1 MRKEGDP
8 QSPFLMMITE
18 ARITE
23 LVEECI
29 ADSDRFIVSVRV
41 LPGNGIRVSVDRLS
55 GMTVQ
60 DCVRISRHIEGNLDR
75 ETEDFSLEVGSPG
88 LTEPLTHPLQY
99 RKNMGRE
106 LKVDTV
112 DGQSVKGEV
121 ISADDVQVTI
131 LPRPAKKLKKNE
143 DPPSPVSLPFPQI
156 KQAKTVI
163 SFN

>member
-1 MRKEGDP
+1 
-8 QSPFLMMITE
+8 MITE

-29 ADSDRFIVSVRV
+29 ADSDQFIVSVRV

-60 DCVRISRHIEGNLDR
+60 DCVRISRHIEGSFDR
-75 ETEDFSLEVGSPG
+75 EVQDFSLEVGSPG
-88 LTEPLTHPLQY
+88 LTEPLVHPLQY
-99 RKNMGRE
+99 RKNVGRE
-106 LKVDTV
+106 LKVDTL
-112 DGQSVKGEV
+112 DGLTVKGEV
-121 ISADDVQVTI
+121 ISATDTQVTI
-131 LPRPAKKLKKNE
+131 LPKPKKKLKKNE
-143 DPPSPVSLPFPQI
+143 EPPVQVVLPFSQI